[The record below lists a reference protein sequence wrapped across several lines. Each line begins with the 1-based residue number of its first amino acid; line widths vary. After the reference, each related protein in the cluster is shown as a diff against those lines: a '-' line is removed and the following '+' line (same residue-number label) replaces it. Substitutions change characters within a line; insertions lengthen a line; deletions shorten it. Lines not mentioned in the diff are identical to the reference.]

1 MLDKY
6 EHFNTSSEI
15 TYLLEQSIFLFSN
28 SFICFIL
35 KFFHTVPYKLLL
47 VTQCKHME
55 VNEMQNLV

>member
-28 SFICFIL
+28 SFIL
-35 KFFHTVPYKLLL
+35 FHYKIFPYSDI
-47 VTQCKHME
+47 
-55 VNEMQNLV
+55 